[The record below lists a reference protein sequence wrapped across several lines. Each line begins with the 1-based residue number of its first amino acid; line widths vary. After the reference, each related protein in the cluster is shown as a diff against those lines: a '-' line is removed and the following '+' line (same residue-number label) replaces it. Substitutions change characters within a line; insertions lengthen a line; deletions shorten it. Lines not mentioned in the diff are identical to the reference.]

1 MKNSF
6 SRFDLNSF
14 LRLSAI
20 LTVLVLPGELL
31 TAADPQPTGDE
42 VLRLVR
48 MSQALQDLNKLKGKL
63 RNDDT
68 GKEYPME
75 LTMSDNVIRFLF
87 RDPNEIINLDLND
100 NGTKL
105 SRIMA
110 GGKME
115 MPLTLYAET
124 VRGTDI
130 NYEDLS
136 MRFLYWPGS
145 KIIGED
151 SMSLQKCWIVRVT
164 NPDGRGPYGTVD
176 AWIAKSSGA
185 MMQMEAYDAKGKKVK
200 QFKVRKGQK
209 YKGAYILKQMR
220 VESFDDKGDVK
231 GRTYLEIEDPE

>member
-105 SRIMA
+105 SRVMA

-115 MPLTLYAET
+115 MPLSLYAET

-220 VESFDDKGDVK
+220 VESFDAKGDVK